1 MAIEAPIS
9 KFKKNGLIIYIVVC
23 LAASIW
29 LGYDG
34 YLNEEF
40 KEKHVGADGKPD
52 GILIFNQ
59 KGPVFLIGAA
69 VLLGGYLLTLKN
81 KKLIADENELVFSDK
96 EKIAYDSI
104 QKIDKTHF
112 DSKGHFILTYKN
124 ENNDEV
130 DRKIN
135 KRKYDNLAAVLDH
148 LVDQLK
154 NSNSKS

>member
-9 KFKKNGLIIYIVVC
+9 KFKKNGLKIYIVVC
-23 LAASIW
+23 LAAAMW
-29 LGYDG
+29 LAYDG

-40 KEKHVGADGKPD
+40 KEKHLDADGKPD
-52 GILIFNQ
+52 SILVINQ
-59 KGPVFLIGAA
+59 KGPIFLIGAA

-81 KKLIADENELVFSDK
+81 KKLSADENELVFSDK

-124 ENNDEV
+124 ENNNEV
-130 DRKIN
+130 DRKIS
-135 KRKYDNLAAVLDH
+135 KRKYDNLAAVLNH

-154 NSNSKS
+154 NSNGKS

>member
-9 KFKKNGLIIYIVVC
+9 KFKKNGLKIYIVVC
-23 LAASIW
+23 LAAAMW
-29 LGYDG
+29 LAYDG

-40 KEKHVGADGKPD
+40 KEKHLDADGKPD
-52 GILIFNQ
+52 SILVINQ
-59 KGPVFLIGAA
+59 KGPIFLIGAA

-81 KKLIADENELVFSDK
+81 KKLSADENELVFSDK

-124 ENNDEV
+124 ENNKEV

-135 KRKYDNLAAVLDH
+135 KRNYDNLTAVLDH

-154 NSNSKS
+154 NSNGKS